1 MNDFSCEAQDLAVGY
16 GKAPLAEHIALGV
29 RPGQILTLIGPNGAG
44 KSTLLKTLAGQL
56 APLGGAV
63 LLDGQ
68 ELARI
73 PGNARAQKLALMLPH
88 TRRTELTTCFEFAA
102 AGRIPYT
109 GRLGILSV
117 EDKKQVQN
125 ALELVGAAHLAD
137 RDFNCV
143 SDGQRQRILLARAVC
158 QQPQVLLLDEPT
170 SFLDV
175 KGKIELL
182 TILQKLAHEQQ
193 LAVIVTLHELDM
205 AQKIA
210 DAVVCVSPHGVSAPM
225 SPAQAFARENI
236 KALYGLTEVQYS
248 AVFGPPKPEKP
259 QFEHYVRSGQ
269 KLLRCGYT
277 TGTCAALA
285 AAGAARL
292 LLTGTAPE
300 TVALRTPKGI
310 VVEVAPLFCRTV
322 AEGAECAIEKDGG
335 DDVDVTTGL
344 PVTATVTLL
353 PGTPEVCITGGA
365 GVGKVTKPG
374 LDQPVGQ
381 AAINHVPR
389 QMITE
394 ALRREAEAACYPG
407 GFAVTISIPGGEEV
421 ARRTFNPHIG
431 VEGGLS
437 VLGTSGI
444 VEPMSQQAI
453 LDTIQLEMNQ
463 ATLRANDHRR
473 LILAPG
479 NYGLDYLH
487 ETYPQFADIPVVKT
501 SNFIGDTLD
510 MAAAAHF
517 EQVLLV
523 GHIGKLCKLAGGIM
537 NTHSHTADCRT
548 ELFCTHAA
556 LCGADREVCTALY
569 NAATTDA
576 CLEILDTAG
585 LRKPVLQSL
594 LAAIQLHL
602 DRRAGEAFRVG
613 AVLFSNQHGPLGAT
627 DTAAQLL
634 NEWKEH

>member
-1 MNDFSCEAQDLAVGY
+1 MKEFLCETQDLAIGY
-16 GKAPLAEHIALGV
+16 GKTPLASGIALGAN
-29 RPGQILTLIGPNGAG
+29 PGQILVLVGPNGAG

-56 APLGGAV
+56 APLGGTV

-68 ELARI
+68 DLTAYT
-73 PGNARAQKLALMLPH
+73 GTARAQKLALMLPH

-109 GRLGILSV
+109 GRLGILS
-117 EDKKQVQN
+117 DADRQAVQD
-125 ALELVGAAHLAD
+125 ALEIAGAAHLAD
-137 RDFNCV
+137 RDFNCI
-143 SDGQRQRILLARAVC
+143 SDGQRQRVLLARAIC
-158 QQPQVLLLDEPT
+158 QQPKVLLLDEPT
-170 SFLDV
+170 SFLDI

-182 TILQKLAHEQQ
+182 TILQKLAHEQG
-193 LAVIVTLHELDM
+193 LAVIVSLHELDM

-210 DAVVCVSPHGVSAPM
+210 DAVVCVFPDHVSGVLTPDA
-225 SPAQAFARENI
+225 AFAPDNI
-236 KALYGLTEVQYS
+236 RALYALSEAQYT
-248 AVFGPPKPEKP
+248 ALFGQTKP
-259 QFEHYVRSGQ
+259 QKPTFEHYVRSGQ

-277 TGTCAALA
+277 TGTCAALGA
-285 AAGAARL
+285 SGAARL
-292 LLTGTAPE
+292 LLTGREPE

-310 VVEVAPLFCRTV
+310 VVEVAPIYCRRTDV
-322 AEGAECAIEKDGG
+322 GAVCAIRKDGG

-353 PGTPEVCITGGA
+353 PGTPEVRITGGA

-463 ATLRANDHRR
+463 AALRANDHRR

-556 LCGADREVCTALY
+556 LCGADRKVCTALY

-576 CLEILDTAG
+576 CLEILNTAG
-585 LRKPVLQSL
+585 LREPVLQSL

-602 DRRAGEAFRVG
+602 DRRAGGAFRVG
-613 AVLFSNQHGPLGAT
+613 AVLFSNQHGPLGQT
-627 DTAAQLL
+627 ETAARLL
-634 NEWKEH
+634 DEWKE